1 MSAVTRRRPSTP
13 SAATA
18 RPGRPATR
26 PCGYAAILHFV
37 DERGHRW
44 AVLTNSPT
52 RPGAAAISAVPSHVG
67 QASCT
72 SVDLPVGTVAWP
84 GCAQSSGGPNGSVF
98 LFVVGVAP
106 VAWTIRSWGSDGEE
120 SFDNQ
125 AGAGVDRPDSP
136 AGGAAGR
143 AGRGDGRW
151 PKDRR
156 RGQGRQGQ
164 GRSGG
169 PGRRV
174 GGAAGAGRGR
184 GRRAVGRP

>member
-52 RPGAAAISAVPSHVG
+52 RPGAAAISAVPGHVG

-72 SVDLPVGTVAWP
+72 SVDLPVGPWP
-84 GCAQSSGGPNGSVF
+84 
-98 LFVVGVAP
+98 
-106 VAWTIRSWGSDGEE
+106 
-120 SFDNQ
+120 
-125 AGAGVDRPDSP
+125 AGVHTVE
-136 AGGAAGR
+136 
-143 AGRGDGRW
+143 RW
-151 PKDRR
+151 PERLGVSVRR
-156 RGQGRQGQ
+156 RGGT
-164 GRSGG
+164 
-169 PGRRV
+169 
-174 GGAAGAGRGR
+174 RGLDD
-184 GRRAVGRP
+184 